1 MKTKRPYTDES
12 RPGSAA
18 ESGLAHSETERQAL
32 RKQIRREMTG
42 KRQSITRRREK
53 EQAILRR
60 LAPFVKGKTVAAYHA
75 IGQEVD
81 ILQDDWLLPLT
92 NPADHSLRFGTGRL
106 RQGPY
111 GIMEPDP
118 DTAKFVE
125 PEDIDVILVPMV
137 AFDGLHRLGYGGGYY
152 DRFLPRTKALKIGI
166 AFREQAARFP
176 VSAWDVDMDMVITD
190 AGILTG
196 DYNETDI
203 RRTAEG
209 VQENANHLQAT
220 GTRTESGEET

>member
-75 IGQEVD
+75 IGQEAD

-137 AFDGLHRLGYGGGYY
+137 AFDGLHRLGYCGGYY
-152 DRFLPRTKALKIGI
+152 DRYLAKTTCPTMLLCRHQLEREDIPTEPHDVRMDYIVTERGI
-166 AFREQAARFP
+166 
-176 VSAWDVDMDMVITD
+176 VDC
-190 AGILTG
+190 
-196 DYNETDI
+196 
-203 RRTAEG
+203 R
-209 VQENANHLQAT
+209 
-220 GTRTESGEET
+220 SGK